1 MATKK
6 KEEEKYAG
14 LTNQELILVYYRL
27 ENYLNVMNKNL
38 DKNVITKQVDTPM
51 GVATAMRE
59 VKPEH
64 VEMFKETTF
73 YSTLCGVVT
82 KLKPIA
88 ELIEECDD
96 SLKKLIEEFK

>member
-38 DKNVITKQVDTPM
+38 DKNVITRQVDTPM

-73 YSTLCGVVT
+73 YNTLCGVVT

>member
-38 DKNVITKQVDTPM
+38 DKNVITRQVDTPM

-64 VEMFKETTF
+64 VEMFKETAF
-73 YSTLCGVVT
+73 YNTLCEVVT